1 METKIP
7 ISLDALAD
15 FKRAGMEIL
24 AALPNRA
31 FGEPATLKTPERFA
45 KMLAEQLEGE
55 FVTNEQ
61 IAEMFNVT
69 FDYEDEEN
77 LLDEE
82 GYLKNLHNWVIV
94 KDIPCFS
101 HCEHHI
107 ALMYN
112 MKVTI
117 GYIPETKILG
127 LSKFA
132 RIVEIVSHR
141 LQTQEKMG
149 KDILEILQIILGE
162 DIPIVVKISG
172 EHSCMTARGIK
183 KPGSVTKTIHTS
195 HQVGLNL
202 LQSFNFALEEK

>member
-24 AALPNRA
+24 GALPNRA

-69 FDYEDEEN
+69 FDYEIDEDN
-77 LLDEE
+77 I
-82 GYLKNLHNWVIV
+82 GSHSWVVV

-117 GYIPETKILG
+117 GYIPEDKILG

-195 HQVGLNL
+195 PQVDFNL

>member
-24 AALPNRA
+24 GALPNRA

-69 FDYEDEEN
+69 FDYEIDEDN
-77 LLDEE
+77 I
-82 GYLKNLHNWVIV
+82 GSHNWVVV

-117 GYIPETKILG
+117 GYIPEDKILG

-195 HQVGLNL
+195 PSVGMGL

>member
-15 FKRAGMEIL
+15 FKRAGMAIL
-24 AALPNRA
+24 GALPNRA

-69 FDYEDEEN
+69 FDYEIDEDN
-77 LLDEE
+77 I
-82 GYLKNLHNWVIV
+82 GSHSWVVV

-117 GYIPETKILG
+117 GYIPEDKILG

-162 DIPIVVKISG
+162 DTPIVVKISG

>member
-7 ISLDALAD
+7 ISLDALAN
-15 FKRAGMEIL
+15 FKRAGIAIL
-24 AALPNRA
+24 GALPNRA

-69 FDYEDEEN
+69 FDYEIDEDN
-77 LLDEE
+77 IDS
-82 GYLKNLHNWVIV
+82 HSWVVV

-117 GYIPETKILG
+117 GYIPEDKILG

>member
-15 FKRAGMEIL
+15 FKRAGMAIL
-24 AALPNRA
+24 GALPNRA

-69 FDYEDEEN
+69 FDYEIDEDN
-77 LLDEE
+77 IDS
-82 GYLKNLHNWVIV
+82 HSWVVV

-117 GYIPETKILG
+117 GYIPENKILG

-195 HQVGLNL
+195 PSVGISL

>member
-15 FKRAGMEIL
+15 FKRAGMAIL
-24 AALPNRA
+24 GALPKRA

-69 FDYEDEEN
+69 FDYEIDEDN
-77 LLDEE
+77 I
-82 GYLKNLHNWVIV
+82 GSHSWVVV

-117 GYIPETKILG
+117 GYIPEDKILG

-195 HQVGLNL
+195 PSVGMGL

>member
-24 AALPNRA
+24 GALPNRA

-69 FDYEDEEN
+69 FDYEIDEDN
-77 LLDEE
+77 I
-82 GYLKNLHNWVIV
+82 GSHNWVVV

-117 GYIPETKILG
+117 GYIPEDKILG

-195 HQVGLNL
+195 PSVGISL
-202 LQSFNFALEEK
+202 LQTFNFALEEK

>member
-15 FKRAGMEIL
+15 FKRAGMAIL
-24 AALPNRA
+24 GALPNRA

-69 FDYEDEEN
+69 FDYEIDEDN
-77 LLDEE
+77 I
-82 GYLKNLHNWVIV
+82 GSHNWVVV

-117 GYIPETKILG
+117 GYIPEDKILG

>member
-15 FKRAGMEIL
+15 FKRAGMAIL
-24 AALPNRA
+24 GALPNRA

-69 FDYEDEEN
+69 FDYEIDEDN
-77 LLDEE
+77 I
-82 GYLKNLHNWVIV
+82 GSHSWVLV

-101 HCEHHI
+101 HCKHHI

-117 GYIPETKILG
+117 GYIPEDKILG

-162 DIPIVVKISG
+162 DIPIVIKISG

-195 HQVGLNL
+195 PQVDFNL

>member
-15 FKRAGMEIL
+15 FKRAGMAIL
-24 AALPNRA
+24 GALPNRA

-69 FDYEDEEN
+69 FDYEIDE
-77 LLDEE
+77 DII
-82 GYLKNLHNWVIV
+82 GSHSWVVV

-117 GYIPETKILG
+117 GYIPEDKILG

-162 DIPIVVKISG
+162 DIPVVVKISG

-195 HQVGLNL
+195 PSVGISL

>member
-15 FKRAGMEIL
+15 FKRAGMAIL
-24 AALPNRA
+24 GALPNRA

-69 FDYEDEEN
+69 FDYEIDEDN
-77 LLDEE
+77 IDS
-82 GYLKNLHNWVIV
+82 HNWVVV

-117 GYIPETKILG
+117 GYIPEDKILG

-195 HQVGLNL
+195 YQVGINL

>member
-24 AALPNRA
+24 GALPNRA

-69 FDYEDEEN
+69 FDYEIDEDN
-77 LLDEE
+77 I
-82 GYLKNLHNWVIV
+82 GSHSWVVV

-117 GYIPETKILG
+117 GYIPEDKILG

>member
-24 AALPNRA
+24 GALPNRA

-69 FDYEDEEN
+69 FDYEIDEDN
-77 LLDEE
+77 V
-82 GYLKNLHNWVIV
+82 GSHNWVVV

-117 GYIPETKILG
+117 GYIPEDKILG

-162 DIPIVVKISG
+162 DIPIVIKISG

-195 HQVGLNL
+195 PQVDFNL